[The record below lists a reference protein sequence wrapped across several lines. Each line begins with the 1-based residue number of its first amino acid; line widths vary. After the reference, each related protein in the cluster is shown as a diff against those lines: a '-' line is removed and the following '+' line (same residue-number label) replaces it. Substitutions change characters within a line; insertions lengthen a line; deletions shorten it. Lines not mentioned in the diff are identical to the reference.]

1 MITKS
6 EWRSINE
13 SLNSEE
19 RARLEPPAFDEVLQY
34 MRGELPAEDEER
46 MRERLVP
53 FPELVRALTAQFPTE
68 GAKPGDPDYV
78 SDDEFAKQW
87 AFLKHRAKRKSASQ
101 FWPAIVFGGLF
112 WRAQTQLQIE
122 RTMPRVAS
130 DEQPLVPDGQRGGGE
145 EHARLTA
152 QGDSILLDARIVPS
166 SFDDYRLTI
175 IDATN
180 ADHALW
186 STPVLHRASNE
197 SFAILVPRAFLKNSS
212 KVQVVL
218 YGVSGAREEKLATYT
233 LLVP

>member
-101 FWPAIVFGGLF
+101 FWPAIGSVAAALAIVFGGLF

-122 RTMPRVAS
+122 RTMPRVAGFPA
-130 DEQPLVPDGQRGGGE
+130 PLSPAVGSN
-145 EHARLTA
+145 AAYIFASRLTHRPERH
-152 QGDSILLDARIVPS
+152 DRYRPRPDAEH
-166 SFDDYRLTI
+166 YR
-175 IDATN
+175 N
-180 ADHALW
+180 
-186 STPVLHRASNE
+186 V
-197 SFAILVPRAFLKNSS
+197 NSW
-212 KVQVVL
+212 
-218 YGVSGAREEKLATYT
+218 
-233 LLVP
+233 